1 VKIQFEVIFINCLKA
16 FLLVASLIK
25 PSRLVPLVWSI
36 LGFLMFLS
44 GFYSGSAV
52 TATLGVAIV
61 FAGVSNFL
69 TLHVA
74 SENKLKKALEVFS
87 AVGAVGI
94 IFCGYFLTGGIILA
108 IITAL
113 VIVLMSVAFLL
124 SYVLPKIRSKR
135 QTAETTVQV

>member
-1 VKIQFEVIFINCLKA
+1 
-16 FLLVASLIK
+16 LV
-25 PSRLVPLVWSI
+25 RFFRWVPLVWSI

-52 TATLGVAIV
+52 TAILGVAIV

-94 IFCGYFLTGGIILA
+94 VVCGYFLTGSIILA
-108 IITAL
+108 MITAL

-124 SYVLPKIRSKR
+124 SYVMPKVRSKR
-135 QTAETTVQV
+135 ETAENQVKV

>member
-1 VKIQFEVIFINCLKA
+1 MVRFF
-16 FLLVASLIK
+16 
-25 PSRLVPLVWSI
+25 RWVPLVWSI

-52 TATLGVAIV
+52 TAILGVAIV

-94 IFCGYFLTGGIILA
+94 VVCGYFLTGSIILA
-108 IITAL
+108 MITAL

-124 SYVLPKIRSKR
+124 SYVMPKVRSKR
-135 QTAETTVQV
+135 ETAENQVKV

>member
-1 VKIQFEVIFINCLKA
+1 
-16 FLLVASLIK
+16 LVRFF
-25 PSRLVPLVWSI
+25 RLVPLVWSI
-36 LGFLMFLS
+36 LGFPMFLS

-69 TLHVA
+69 TLHFA
-74 SENKLKKALEVFS
+74 SENKLKRALEVFS

-94 IFCGYFLTGGIILA
+94 IFCGYFSTGSIILA

-113 VIVLMSVAFLL
+113 VIVLMSVVFLL
-124 SYVLPKIRSKR
+124 SQVLPKIRSKR

>member
-1 VKIQFEVIFINCLKA
+1 
-16 FLLVASLIK
+16 VASLV
-25 PSRLVPLVWSI
+25 RFFRWVPLVWSI

-52 TATLGVAIV
+52 TAILGVAIV

-94 IFCGYFLTGGIILA
+94 VVCGYFLTGSIILA
-108 IITAL
+108 MITAL

-124 SYVLPKIRSKR
+124 SYVMPKVRSKR
-135 QTAETTVQV
+135 ETAENQVKV